1 VWTLTRIIPPRA
13 GLRRRLA
20 LAVGLGA
27 VAGALVV
34 LQAGLLSR
42 VVDAA
47 FLNGAGL
54 DVALPLLG
62 GLVGAALLRAAATW
76 GQEVVAQQFSGAVRA
91 ELRDRLTRRLLAL
104 GPRYASGERAGELQ
118 NTLVG
123 GVESLD
129 AYLGQYL
136 PQAFLAGIVPPLVL
150 LAVLRADPL
159 SALVLLL
166 TYPLI
171 PLFMWLIGARAR
183 RRTEQQWV
191 TLSRLSAQFLDA
203 VQGLATLRAFGRA
216 HDRADAIARA
226 SDRYR
231 QMTMD
236 VLRLAFVSALV
247 LELLATLG
255 TAIVAVEVGLR
266 LLYAKVTFGPAL
278 FVLILAP
285 EFYRPLRALGAAFHA
300 GLSGREAAGRI
311 GEILEGEGAIV
322 APAVLEGR
330 RPPGEGDRPGE
341 LPPRLE
347 IEEVGFTYGEGR
359 PPALDDVSFTV
370 ESGTTTA
377 LVGPTGAGKSTV
389 AHLLLRF
396 IEPTSGHLRAD
407 GRPLLEIA
415 ADEWRRRVAW
425 VPQRPRLF
433 HGSLLDNLLLA
444 RPGASREEV
453 ERAAAAARLEP
464 LLRELPGG
472 WDTPV
477 GEGGERLAG
486 GEAQRVALAR
496 ALLTAAPVLLLDEP
510 TSHLDPEHEA
520 AIVEAMKALRR
531 ERTVLLIAHRM
542 TTVLDADRVVL
553 LDHGRVAEQGTHEDL
568 LATGRHYPRLVAAW
582 GGAG

>member
-1 VWTLTRIIPPRA
+1 MMPPRA
-13 GLRRRLA
+13 GLRRGLA

-27 VAGALVV
+27 VAGGLVV
-34 LQAGLLSR
+34 VQAALLSR

-47 FLNGAGL
+47 FLRGVTL
-54 DVALPLLG
+54 DTVLPLLG
-62 GLVGAALLRAAATW
+62 GLVGAALARAAATW
-76 GQEVVAQQFSGAVRA
+76 GQDVVAQRFSGAVRT

-104 GPRYASGERAGELQ
+104 GPRYAWGERAGELQ

-129 AYLGQYL
+129 AYLAQYL
-136 PQAFLAGIVPPLVL
+136 PQAFLAGIVPLLVL
-150 LAVLRADPL
+150 LAVLGADPL

-166 TYPLI
+166 TFPLI
-171 PLFMWLIGARAR
+171 PLFMWLMGGEAR
-183 RRTEQQWV
+183 RRTERQWV

-216 HDRADAIARA
+216 RDRADTIARA
-226 SDRYR
+226 SERHR
-231 QMTMD
+231 RMTMD
-236 VLRLAFVSALV
+236 VLRVAFVSGLV

-266 LLYAKVTFGPAL
+266 LLYAKMAFGPAL
-278 FVLILAP
+278 FVLVLAP
-285 EFYRPLRALGAAFHA
+285 EFYRPLRALGASFHA
-300 GLSGREAAGRI
+300 GMAGREAVGRI
-311 GEILEGEGAIV
+311 REVLEGEGAIV

-330 RPPGEGDRPGE
+330 SPMGEGGRRGRE

-347 IEEVGFTYGEGR
+347 LERVGFTYGAGR
-359 PPALDDVSFTV
+359 PPVLEDVSFTV

-396 IEPTSGHLRAD
+396 IEPTGGLIRAD
-407 GRPLLEIA
+407 GRPLTEIA
-415 ADEWRRRVAW
+415 PDDWRRRVAW

-433 HGSLLDNLLLA
+433 YGSLLENLRLG

-453 ERAAAAARLEP
+453 EKAAAVVRLDP
-464 LLRELPGG
+464 LVADLPRG

-496 ALLTAAPVLLLDEP
+496 AVLSAAPVLLLDEP
-510 TSHLDPEHEA
+510 TGHLDPEHEA
-520 AIVEAMKALRR
+520 AIVDAMRALRR
-531 ERTVLLIAHRM
+531 DRTVLLIAHRI
-542 TTVLDADRVVL
+542 TTVLDADRIVL
-553 LDHGRVAEQGTHEDL
+553 LDRGRVAEQGAHQEL